1 MPNLICTTALV
12 SIDTEAINQM
22 FETAASVI
30 EPTLNQ
36 AIAVLNA
43 IFQAAADNPVIAVA
57 VIAVG
62 AWAILTAID

>member
-1 MPNLICTTALV
+1 MPNLVNATALI
-12 SIDTEAINQM
+12 SIDTEALTQM

-30 EPTLNQ
+30 KPAVNQ
-36 AIAVLNA
+36 AIDVLNA

-62 AWAILTAID
+62 AWIILTAID